1 MTQEQQETQETQQN
15 TITSITDERREARLI
30 DEFDLVRVRREIYEL
45 LPGAAK
51 KKAGSAE
58 RVAKFREKQ
67 AAAGLVPTAVPAALL
82 AEVKDAGGWP
92 AWQAKQTE
100 VLPAQPVPPVEVVKV
115 VEVEVEVEV
124 EVIKTVEVIRN
135 VERAFTAA
143 ERECLAVGHQINT
156 LTGWRRAVVRLLLGD

>member
-1 MTQEQQETQETQQN
+1 MNQEQQETPQN
-15 TITSITDERREARLI
+15 TITSITDERREARLL
-30 DEFDLVRVRREIYEL
+30 DEFDLVRVKREMYEL

-92 AWQAKQTE
+92 AWQAKQAAQ
-100 VLPAQPVPPVEVVKV
+100 VLPAQSVPPVEVVKTVEVEVVKV
-115 VEVEVEVEV
+115 VEVVR
-124 EVIKTVEVIRN
+124 T

-143 ERECLAVGHQINT
+143 ERQDLEAGHRINT
-156 LTGWRRAVVRLLLGD
+156 LTGWRRAVVLLLINR